1 MKLDSKYHD
10 MVRIRSGKGSRGTA
24 AESKPTRQHPQCQWK
39 GCTKQGPHRA
49 PKGRGRDGEY
59 FAFCS
64 EHVREYKHVRE
75 YNKSYNYFN
84 GMSDEEVEDYRKE
97 DVTGHRPTWKVSGN
111 ASAEAPE
118 EKKKAARARS
128 PQDFH
133 AWRAK
138 QARKAAKKPSRKLK
152 PLEAKAI
159 TTLGLPGT
167 ASKDDIKNRFKDLVK
182 KHHPDAN
189 GGDRGSEEKLREII
203 QAYNYLKQVGLV

>member
-64 EHVREYKHVRE
+64 EHVREY
-75 YNKSYNYFN
+75 NKSYNYFN

-97 DVTGHRPTWKVSGN
+97 DVTGHRPTWKVSGTICSTATPRWRSWP
-111 ASAEAPE
+111 ASPFNRRVMIQGYHGTGKSTHIEQVAI
-118 EKKKAARARS
+118 AAAS
-128 PQDFH
+128 TGP
-133 AWRAK
+133 ACASTST
-138 QARKAAKKPSRKLK
+138 ATSAAS
-152 PLEAKAI
+152 
-159 TTLGLPGT
+159 T
-167 ASKDDIKNRFKDLVK
+167 
-182 KHHPDAN
+182 
-189 GGDRGSEEKLREII
+189 
-203 QAYNYLKQVGLV
+203 